1 MKKLKNIKSKI
12 LAELFRNYGVE
23 NTIDVTSH
31 EFAVRIGE
39 SFVNVQYG
47 ITSLLRNGFI
57 MRTEKNR
64 YKLTIK
70 SLTQLLK

>member
-12 LAELFRNYGVE
+12 LTELFRNYGVE
-23 NTIDVTSH
+23 NTIDVTSP
-31 EFAVRIGE
+31 EFAVRVGE

-47 ITSLLRNGFI
+47 VTSLLRNGFLT
-57 MRTEKNR
+57 RTAKNR

-70 SLTQLLK
+70 SLNNLLK